1 MLITPIKTPLVR
13 VKGCSLIELIERA
26 VPEMPERSIL
36 AVTSKIV
43 SLCEGSAVPLSSTE
57 KDTLVRKESDYYI
70 PSEKNKWGVTLT
82 LTRNILIPSAGIDES
97 NADGTYLLWPR
108 NPQKTANELRAHL
121 VRRFTRR
128 ALGVLIT
135 DSKTA
140 PLRRGTTGIALAH
153 SGFDALTDYVGSKD
167 LFGKPFRVSRRSVV
181 DGLAGAA
188 VCAMGEGSEQ
198 TPLALIS
205 DLSFVRFRSRNP
217 TKMELKFLHIPL
229 TEDLYAS
236 LLRAAPFRRGGGA
249 AVARRKKENG
259 ACGKQAPYRTIPLP
273 LVR

>member
-13 VKGCSLIELIERA
+13 VNGCSLIELIDRA

-36 AVTSKIV
+36 AVTSKII
-43 SLCEGSAVPLSSTE
+43 SLCEGSTVPLHATD
-57 KDTLVRKESDYYI
+57 KDALIRKESEYYI
-70 PSEKNKWGVTLT
+70 SPEKNKWGITLT

-108 NPQKTANELRAHL
+108 NPQRTANALRAHL
-121 VRRFTRR
+121 ARRFTRR
-128 ALGVLIT
+128 ALGILIT

-153 SGFDALTDYVGSKD
+153 SGFDALTDYVGSQD

-181 DGLAGAA
+181 DGLAAAA

-205 DLSFVRFRSRNP
+205 DVSFVRFRRRSP
-217 TKMELKFLHIPL
+217 TKAELEFLHISL
-229 TEDLYAS
+229 AEDLYAP

-249 AVARRKKENG
+249 ASRRS
-259 ACGKQAPYRTIPLP
+259 
-273 LVR
+273 